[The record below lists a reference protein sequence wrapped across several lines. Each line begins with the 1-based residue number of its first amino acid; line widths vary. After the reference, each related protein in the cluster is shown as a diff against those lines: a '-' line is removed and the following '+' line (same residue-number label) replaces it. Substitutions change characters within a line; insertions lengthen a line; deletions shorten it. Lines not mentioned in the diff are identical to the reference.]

1 MQRDPDD
8 ADHDEVRRI
17 IQIEKPLHAFPL
29 AALPVITHQ
38 DRDGQAGKELEHAIR
53 FVDKEEVYQTV
64 HERPDRDIQH
74 LFFEIASVAVHKER
88 AHRSDAGPV
97 GGER

>member
-38 DRDGQAGKELEHAIR
+38 DRDGQDLSPLRHLLVLADEDQRRA
-53 FVDKEEVYQTV
+53 
-64 HERPDRDIQH
+64 ERQRPH
-74 LFFEIASVAVHKER
+74 
-88 AHRSDAGPV
+88 DAGQIAQV
-97 GGER
+97 R